1 MLALRI
7 RIDSSSYQA
16 REGPFKQC
24 RAKPDQARGLKKAAR
39 YWATLKREGG
49 RRQHT
54 MARRIG
60 TVAFAVLALS
70 VSVVAS
76 RRAIL
81 SEAGGAQVLLLSLA
95 WSKTCQL
102 PPENMGI
109 LPRVVIAVC
118 ISAHLQRHVKA
129 LEILCVLATGSW
141 RAGKGMSPK
150 KYSEL

>member
-7 RIDSSSYQA
+7 RIDSSSYKA
-16 REGPFKQC
+16 NEGPRKQC
-24 RAKPDQARGLKKAAR
+24 LAKPDQARGLKEAAR
-39 YWATLKREGG
+39 YWATVKREGH

-60 TVAFAVLALS
+60 TVAFVVLALS
-70 VSVVAS
+70 VSAVAS

-81 SEAGGAQVLLLSLA
+81 SEAGGKQVKHISLA

-109 LPRVVIAVC
+109 RHRVV
-118 ISAHLQRHVKA
+118 STL
-129 LEILCVLATGSW
+129 
-141 RAGKGMSPK
+141 
-150 KYSEL
+150 